1 MKYQIVSERRVN
13 NNAVIKTSDDAYEMV
28 KRYKNEEKEHLIV
41 ITLNNNHNPI
51 SVIIASIGLV
61 NKTIVHPREVF
72 VCAIKDMASGII
84 VCHNHPSGSLEVS
97 QEDIEIT
104 ERLCGA
110 GKILGI
116 KVVDHLIFTKTGYKS
131 LRKSG
136 YFQIEEEENDKS
148 KAIFS
153 ENTICI

>member
-1 MKYQIVSERRVN
+1 LKYQIVSERRVN
-13 NNAVIKTSDDAYEMV
+13 NNAIIKTSDDAYEIV
-28 KRYKNEEKEHLIV
+28 RRYINEKKEHFIV

-51 SVIIASIGLV
+51 SVIIASIGTV

-72 VCAIKDMASGII
+72 VRAIQDMASGVI

-104 ERLCGA
+104 ERLCKS

-131 LRKSG
+131 LRKNG
-136 YFQIEEEENDKS
+136 YFLIEEEENEKPE
-148 KAIFS
+148 AL
-153 ENTICI
+153 

>member
-72 VCAIKDMASGII
+72 IRAIKDMASGII
-84 VCHNHPSGSLEVS
+84 ICHNHPSGSLEVS

-104 ERLCGA
+104 ERLCSA
-110 GKILGI
+110 GNILGI
-116 KVVDHLIFTKTGYKS
+116 KVVDHLIFTKNEYKS
-131 LRKSG
+131 LRKNG
-136 YFQIEEEENDKS
+136 YFQNEEEKNDKP
-148 KAIFS
+148 KTIYG
-153 ENTICI
+153 ENSVCI